1 MRLRLLSASIA
12 IGAGLATASA
22 GQAQDAAAGATL
34 FKQRCAACH
43 STAPGAKSA
52 VGPNL
57 AGVAGRKAGQ
67 GDFNYS
73 PALRSSG
80 ITWDKAKLDSFL
92 AAPKKLVPGTRMV
105 IGVPNAQQRA
115 NIVAYLHTLKK

>member
-1 MRLRLLSASIA
+1 MLAAL
-12 IGAGLATASA
+12 GAGLLMASP

-57 AGVAGRKAGQ
+57 AGIAGKKAGQ
-67 GDFNYS
+67 GAFNYS
-73 PALRSSG
+73 PALKGSSL
-80 ITWDKAKLDSFL
+80 TWDKATLDRFL
-92 AAPKKLVPGTRMV
+92 AAPRKVVPGTKMV
-105 IGVPNAQQRA
+105 IAVPNAEQRA
-115 NIVAYLHTLKK
+115 NIVAHLMTLKK